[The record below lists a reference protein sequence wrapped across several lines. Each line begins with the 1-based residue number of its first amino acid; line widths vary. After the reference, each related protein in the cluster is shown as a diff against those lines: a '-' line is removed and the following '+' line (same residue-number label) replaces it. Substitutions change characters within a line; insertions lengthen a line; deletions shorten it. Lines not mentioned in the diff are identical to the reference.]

1 MAAGGVAHSA
11 VVTGMFTPSPPS
23 FCVCVSNFLLFEAKG
38 VLYTFGRGK
47 HGRLGHGDV
56 KDSNPEVVKAF
67 EFKKIVWVSCGW
79 QHTCALDSEGVLY
92 TCKLL
97 VFYNIVESHSLS
109 KGGCG
114 KQGQLGHS
122 NRNDV
127 KAPKMVRQ
135 QAVP

>member
-1 MAAGGVAHSA
+1 MYYGRWGCCAQRSGYRYVYTSA
-11 VVTGMFTPSPPS
+11 LPLPFVF
-23 FCVCVSNFLLFEAKG
+23 VSLTFYCLKAKG

-67 EFKKIVWVSCGW
+67 EFKKIVSVACGW

-97 VFYNIVESHSLS
+97 ICYD
-109 KGGCG
+109 K
-114 KQGQLGHS
+114 
-122 NRNDV
+122 
-127 KAPKMVRQ
+127 
-135 QAVP
+135 

>member
-11 VVTGMFTPSPPS
+11 VVTGLLTPSAHS
-23 FCVCVSNFLLFEAKG
+23 FVLCLTFCCFKAKG

-67 EFKKIVWVSCGW
+67 EFKKIVSVACGW